1 MLVFFSWVCY
11 TSIVMKVNEIRQQ
24 MINELNEKYGDKVTR
39 ANLMEV
45 WQKYGVNPGFLTVN
59 KLGRGLYDISQFTN
73 STSGS
78 SVSAASS
85 KPVVTDEEVLTNQR
99 RKFRTLDRMAQ
110 GVVKNQVR
118 SMVVS
123 GPAGIGKTYTIEGIL
138 ESAADESKIQYTAVR
153 GFVKATGLYKLLWEN
168 REENQVILLD
178 DADSA
183 FADEVS
189 LNLLKGAL
197 DTSKKRVISW
207 RSEKS
212 FESESGDQIPNQFEY
227 KGSVIFITNLNFE
240 AMIAGNNKMA
250 PHFAA
255 LISRSYYI
263 DLNLNS
269 AREYLLRIQDVL
281 ENTDMAYVLGLNTK
295 QTKDLMSFFE
305 TNYMKFR
312 ELSLRMVQ
320 KVAKIML
327 FSENE
332 EDFQDVVETTCFKT
346 R

>member
-1 MLVFFSWVCY
+1 MLYITLQVRYNSSMSLS
-11 TSIVMKVNEIRQQ
+11 TSKKQQLADELISNFGTTIRRPE
-24 MINELNEKYGDKVTR
+24 MMTAAAKYGI
-39 ANLMEV
+39 
-45 WQKYGVNPGFLTVN
+45 NPVFLTGN
-59 KLGRGLYDISQFTN
+59 KISRGMYDISAFA
-73 STSGS
+73 SC
-78 SVSAASS
+78 SVAVAI
-85 KPVVTDEEVLTNQR
+85 KPEVTDEEILTSQR

-110 GVVKNQVR
+110 GVTKNQIR

-123 GPAGIGKTYTIEGIL
+123 GPAGIGKTYTIESIL
-138 ESAADESKIQYTAVR
+138 EAAAADDTIQYTSIR
-153 GFVKATGLYKLLWEN
+153 GFIKATGLYKLLWEN
-168 REENQVILLD
+168 REETKVILLD
-178 DADSA
+178 DADSV

-212 FESESGDQIPNQFEY
+212 FETESGESIPNSFEF

-240 AMIAGNNKMA
+240 AMIAGSNKMA

-269 AREYLLRIQDVL
+269 SREYLIRIKDAL
-281 ENTDMAYVLGLNTK
+281 DNTDMAYTLGLSQQ
-295 QTKDLMSFFE
+295 QTKTLMVLFE
-305 TNYMKFR
+305 NNYSKFR

-327 FSENE
+327 FAENE
-332 EDFQDVVETTCFKT
+332 ADFLDVVETTCFKS

>member
-1 MLVFFSWVCY
+1 MSVIDTKKQHVVTELVAKFGTTVNRTDVVSVC
-11 TSIVMKVNEIRQQ
+11 
-24 MINELNEKYGDKVTR
+24 
-39 ANLMEV
+39 
-45 WQKYGVNPGFLTVN
+45 QKYGVSWGFLTGTKV
-59 KLGRGLYDISQFTN
+59 GRGTYDISALVGSA
-73 STSGS
+73 STQSP
-78 SVSAASS
+78 VAS
-85 KPVVTDEEVLTNQR
+85 KPELTDEEILTSQR

-110 GVVKNQVR
+110 GVVRQQVR

-138 ESAADESKIQYTAVR
+138 ETAANDETIQYTGVR
-153 GFVKATGLYKLLWEN
+153 GFIKATGLYKLLWEN

-178 DADSA
+178 DADSV

-197 DTSKKRVISW
+197 DTSKKRYISW
-207 RSEKS
+207 RSEKE
-212 FESESGDQIPNQFEY
+212 FESESGEAIPNNFEY
-227 KGSVIFITNLNFE
+227 KGSVVFITNLNFE
-240 AMIAGNNKMA
+240 AMIAGNNKLA

-269 AREYLLRIQDVL
+269 SREYLLRIKDVL
-281 ENTDMAYVLGLNTK
+281 QNTDMAYTLGLSTK

-305 TNYMKFR
+305 THFARFR

-327 FSENE
+327 FAENE
-332 EDFQDVVETTCFKT
+332 EDFLDVVETTCFKS

>member
-1 MLVFFSWVCY
+1 MSVIDTKKQNVVAELVAKFG
-11 TSIVMKVNEIRQQ
+11 TTVNRTDVIS
-24 MINELNEKYGDKVTR
+24 
-39 ANLMEV
+39 AC
-45 WQKYGVNPGFLTVN
+45 QKYGVSWGFLTGTKV
-59 KLGRGLYDISQFTN
+59 GRGTYDISALVGSA
-73 STSGS
+73 STQSP
-78 SVSAASS
+78 VAS
-85 KPVVTDEEVLTNQR
+85 KPELTDEEILTSQR

-110 GVVKNQVR
+110 GVVRQQVR

-138 ESAADESKIQYTAVR
+138 ETAANDETIQYTGVR
-153 GFVKATGLYKLLWEN
+153 GFIKATGLYKLLWEN

-178 DADSA
+178 DADSV

-197 DTSKKRVISW
+197 DTSKRRYISW
-207 RSEKS
+207 RSEKE
-212 FESESGDQIPNQFEY
+212 FESEAGEAIPNNFEY

-240 AMIAGNNKMA
+240 AMIAGNNKLA

-263 DLNLNS
+263 DLNLS
-269 AREYLLRIQDVL
+269 SSREYLLRIKDVL
-281 ENTDMAYVLGLNTK
+281 QNTDMAYTLGLSTK

-305 TNYMKFR
+305 THFARFR

-327 FSENE
+327 FAENE
-332 EDFQDVVETTCFKT
+332 EDFLDVVETTCFKS

>member
-1 MLVFFSWVCY
+1 MSVIDTKKQNVVAELVAKFGTTVNRTDVVSVC
-11 TSIVMKVNEIRQQ
+11 
-24 MINELNEKYGDKVTR
+24 
-39 ANLMEV
+39 
-45 WQKYGVNPGFLTVN
+45 QKYGVSWGFLTGTKV
-59 KLGRGLYDISQFTN
+59 GRGTYDISALVGSA
-73 STSGS
+73 STQSP
-78 SVSAASS
+78 VAS
-85 KPVVTDEEVLTNQR
+85 KPELTDEEILTSQR

-110 GVVKNQVR
+110 GVVRQQVR

-138 ESAADESKIQYTAVR
+138 ETAANDDTIQYTGVR
-153 GFVKATGLYKLLWEN
+153 GFIKATGLYKLLWEN

-178 DADSA
+178 DADSV

-197 DTSKKRVISW
+197 DTSKKRYISW
-207 RSEKS
+207 RSEKE
-212 FESESGDQIPNQFEY
+212 FESESGEVIPNNFEY
-227 KGSVIFITNLNFE
+227 KGSVVFITNLNFE
-240 AMIAGNNKMA
+240 AMIAGNNKLA

-269 AREYLLRIQDVL
+269 SREYLLRINDVL
-281 ENTDMAYVLGLNTK
+281 QNTDMAYTLGLSTK

-305 TNYMKFR
+305 THFARFR

-327 FSENE
+327 FAENE
-332 EDFQDVVETTCFKT
+332 EDFLDVVETTCFKS

>member
-1 MLVFFSWVCY
+1 MSVIDTKKQTVVAELVAKFGTTVNRTDVVSVCQKHGVSW
-11 TSIVMKVNEIRQQ
+11 
-24 MINELNEKYGDKVTR
+24 
-39 ANLMEV
+39 
-45 WQKYGVNPGFLTVN
+45 GFLTGTKV
-59 KLGRGLYDISQFTN
+59 GRGTYDISALVGSA
-73 STSGS
+73 STP
-78 SVSAASS
+78 VAS
-85 KPVVTDEEVLTNQR
+85 KPELTDEEILTSQR
-99 RKFRTLDRMAQ
+99 RRFRTLDRMAQ
-110 GVVKNQVR
+110 GVVRKQVR

-138 ESAADESKIQYTAVR
+138 ETAANDETIQYTGVR
-153 GFVKATGLYKLLWEN
+153 GFIKATGLYKLLWEN

-178 DADSA
+178 DADSV

-197 DTSKKRVISW
+197 DTSKRRYISW
-207 RSEKS
+207 RSEKE
-212 FESESGDQIPNQFEY
+212 FESEAGEAIPNNFEY

-240 AMIAGNNKMA
+240 AMIAGNNKLA

-263 DLNLNS
+263 DLNLS
-269 AREYLLRIQDVL
+269 SSREYLLRIKDVL
-281 ENTDMAYVLGLNTK
+281 QNTDMAYTLGMNTK

-305 TNYMKFR
+305 THFARFR

-327 FSENE
+327 FAENE
-332 EDFQDVVETTCFKT
+332 EDFLDVVETTCFKS

>member
-1 MLVFFSWVCY
+1 MSVIDTKKQNVVAELVAKFGTTVNRTDVVSACQKHGVSW
-11 TSIVMKVNEIRQQ
+11 
-24 MINELNEKYGDKVTR
+24 
-39 ANLMEV
+39 
-45 WQKYGVNPGFLTVN
+45 GFLTGTKV
-59 KLGRGLYDISQFTN
+59 GRGTYDISALVGSA
-73 STSGS
+73 STTSP
-78 SVSAASS
+78 VAS
-85 KPVVTDEEVLTNQR
+85 KPELTDEEILTSQR

-110 GVVKNQVR
+110 GVVRQQVR

-138 ESAADESKIQYTAVR
+138 ETAANDETIQYTGVR
-153 GFVKATGLYKLLWEN
+153 GFIKATGLYKLLWEN

-178 DADSA
+178 DADSV

-197 DTSKKRVISW
+197 DTSKKRYISW
-207 RSEKS
+207 RSEKE
-212 FESESGDQIPNQFEY
+212 FESEAGEVIPNNFEY

-240 AMIAGNNKMA
+240 AMIAGNNKLA

-263 DLNLNS
+263 DLNLS
-269 AREYLLRIQDVL
+269 SSREYLLRIKDVL
-281 ENTDMAYVLGLNTK
+281 QNTDMAYTLGLNTK

-305 TNYMKFR
+305 THFARFR

-327 FSENE
+327 FAENE
-332 EDFQDVVETTCFKT
+332 EDFLDVVETTCFKS

>member
-1 MLVFFSWVCY
+1 MSVIDTKKQTVVAELVAKFGTTVNRTDVVSVC
-11 TSIVMKVNEIRQQ
+11 
-24 MINELNEKYGDKVTR
+24 
-39 ANLMEV
+39 
-45 WQKYGVNPGFLTVN
+45 QKYGVSWGFLTGTKV
-59 KLGRGLYDISQFTN
+59 GRGTYDISALVGSA
-73 STSGS
+73 STQSP
-78 SVSAASS
+78 VAS
-85 KPVVTDEEVLTNQR
+85 KPELTDEEILTSQR

-110 GVVKNQVR
+110 GVVRQQVR

-138 ESAADESKIQYTAVR
+138 ETAANDDTIQYTGVR
-153 GFVKATGLYKLLWEN
+153 GFIKATGLYKLLWEN

-178 DADSA
+178 DADSV

-197 DTSKKRVISW
+197 DTSKKRYISW
-207 RSEKS
+207 RSEKE
-212 FESESGDQIPNQFEY
+212 FESESGEVIPNNFEY
-227 KGSVIFITNLNFE
+227 KGSVVFITNLNFE
-240 AMIAGNNKMA
+240 AMIAGNNKLA

-269 AREYLLRIQDVL
+269 SREYLLRINDVL
-281 ENTDMAYVLGLNTK
+281 QNTDMAYTLGLSTK

-305 TNYMKFR
+305 THFARFR

-327 FSENE
+327 FAENE
-332 EDFQDVVETTCFKT
+332 EDFLDVVETTCFKS

>member
-1 MLVFFSWVCY
+1 MSLSE
-11 TSIVMKVNEIRQQ
+11 SKKQQ
-24 MINELNEKYGDKVTR
+24 LADELISNFGTTIGRPEMMTAAAKYGI
-39 ANLMEV
+39 
-45 WQKYGVNPGFLTVN
+45 NPGFLTAN
-59 KLGRGLYDISQFTN
+59 KIGRGMYDISAFASCN
-73 STSGS
+73 V
-78 SVSAASS
+78 SVVA
-85 KPVVTDEEVLTNQR
+85 KPELTDEEILTSQR

-110 GVVKNQVR
+110 GVTKNQIR

-123 GPAGIGKTYTIEGIL
+123 GPAGIGKTYTIESIL
-138 ESAADESKIQYTAVR
+138 ETAAADDKIQYTAIR
-153 GFVKATGLYKLLWEN
+153 GFIKATGLYKLLWEN
-168 REENQVILLD
+168 REETNVILLD

-212 FESESGDQIPNQFEY
+212 FESESGEEIPNSFEF

-240 AMIAGNNKMA
+240 AMIAGSNKMA

-269 AREYLLRIQDVL
+269 SREYLLRIKDVL
-281 ENTDMAYVLGLNTK
+281 DNTDMAYTLGLTEK
-295 QTKDLMSFFE
+295 QTKILMALFE
-305 TNYMKFR
+305 KNYSKFR

-320 KVAKIML
+320 KVAKIMM
-327 FSENE
+327 FAENE
-332 EDFQDVVETTCFKT
+332 ADFLDVVETTCFKS